1 MKYLKK
7 YSQTNEAFFYRT
19 DDKLSNLIQSF
30 KNLFL
35 NLKLST
41 EERHRLDFFI
51 SYIKKDLESYKDYLI
66 LNYKK
71 ENKRDFIYKFDSLI
85 DEIDSD
91 LVNEIKLK
99 EFINSISNIFK
110 HKGPIDST
118 SLKLNELF
126 DNYVSKF
133 NDRIESLIDIF
144 NKKILANEFYE
155 PLNNINISSSE
166 VSFEEYNKQK
176 YLLQI
181 ELVKLQEWIIENKKK
196 ILILFE
202 GRDGAG
208 KGSGIKTFTENLNP
222 KNFRIETFGIPTEY
236 EKKHWFKR
244 YEEELPKKGE
254 IVFFDRSW
262 YNRAYL
268 EPVMGYCSD
277 KQYKEFMDDV
287 NDFEEKL
294 VNDQDIMLIKIW
306 FSVSKDT
313 QKLKFEL
320 RKSNP
325 LKYWKYSKNDSDSIN
340 KWDNF
345 TWYIN
350 KMFKKTN
357 TKVAP
362 WFVIDSNDERN
373 SKLLAMKKVLSKFD
387 YTEREQNILKESVNS
402 DTYIFLDIDGVLM
415 QFDTVKDIN
424 HAEFAKD
431 HNWSQDAINNI
442 NELVK
447 DINPKVIISS
457 SYRKIK
463 TKEEIQKRF
472 NELGINVK
480 IHGFTE
486 VIPNVKRGGEILKY
500 IEDHNIKRY
509 IIIDD
514 RKHNFDS
521 YFKSDVIVRPHTNIG
536 FSKQDLQKALSEYQH
551 EASKSI

>member
-1 MKYLKK
+1 
-7 YSQTNEAFFYRT
+7 
-19 DDKLSNLIQSF
+19 
-30 KNLFL
+30 
-35 NLKLST
+35 
-41 EERHRLDFFI
+41 
-51 SYIKKDLESYKDYLI
+51 
-66 LNYKK
+66 
-71 ENKRDFIYKFDSLI
+71 
-85 DEIDSD
+85 
-91 LVNEIKLK
+91 
-99 EFINSISNIFK
+99 
-110 HKGPIDST
+110 
-118 SLKLNELF
+118 
-126 DNYVSKF
+126 
-133 NDRIESLIDIF
+133 
-144 NKKILANEFYE
+144 
-155 PLNNINISSSE
+155 
-166 VSFEEYNKQK
+166 
-176 YLLQI
+176 
-181 ELVKLQEWIIENKKK
+181 
-196 ILILFE
+196 
-202 GRDGAG
+202 
-208 KGSGIKTFTENLNP
+208 
-222 KNFRIETFGIPTEY
+222 
-236 EKKHWFKR
+236 
-244 YEEELPKKGE
+244 
-254 IVFFDRSW
+254 
-262 YNRAYL
+262 
-268 EPVMGYCSD
+268 
-277 KQYKEFMDDV
+277 
-287 NDFEEKL
+287 
-294 VNDQDIMLIKIW
+294 
-306 FSVSKDT
+306 
-313 QKLKFEL
+313 
-320 RKSNP
+320 
-325 LKYWKYSKNDSDSIN
+325 
-340 KWDNF
+340 
-345 TWYIN
+345 
-350 KMFKKTN
+350 MFKKTN